1 MPRHMTQPYVVDID
15 PIAFHLGPVQ
25 VHWYGLMYLV
35 GFFSAAVL
43 GEYRRRRGRLPVT
56 RDALSDLFFYGMMG
70 VIAGGR
76 IGYMLFYYAGGPR
89 WIWTDPLA
97 LFKVWDGGM
106 SFHGGL
112 VGVLVA
118 GLWWSRRQKLHFM
131 DTVDFVAPLVPIGLG
146 LGRLGNFIN
155 GELWGKPTHLPWGMI
170 FPNAQAEDHMYAFGG
185 SIANSTL
192 HYAAHPAWQAVYAQF
207 EGHLPRHPSELYEL
221 ALEGVVMFTVL
232 WLVSMKPRPRYLVS
246 GLFALMYGC
255 FRFGVEFVRLP
266 DIQLGYLA
274 FGWLTMGQILSL
286 PLIVAGLWL
295 LWLSRKAP
303 TLPLHEAAMPAK
315 GGQ

>member
-1 MPRHMTQPYVVDID
+1 MTLPFVVEIN
-15 PIAFHLGPVQ
+15 PVAFHLGPVQ

-35 GFFSAAVL
+35 GFFSGALL
-43 GEYRRRRGRLPVT
+43 GEYRRRQGRLPVT
-56 RDALSDLFFYGMMG
+56 RDALSDLFFYAMMG
-70 VIAGGR
+70 VIVGGR
-76 IGYMLFYYAGGPR
+76 LGYMLFYYAGGPR
-89 WIWTDPLA
+89 WIWTDPMA
-97 LFKVWDGGM
+97 LFRVWDGGM

-112 VGVLVA
+112 LGVLAA
-118 GLWWSRRQKLHFM
+118 GLWWSRRQQLHFF

-155 GELWGKPTHLPWGMI
+155 GELWGKPTQLPWGMI
-170 FPNAQAEDHMYAFGG
+170 FPNAHGEDVAYA
-185 SIANSTL
+185 
-192 HYAAHPAWQAVYAQF
+192 AAHPAWQAQLQQLGGLVRQ
-207 EGHLPRHPSELYEL
+207 PSQLYEL

-255 FRFGVEFVRLP
+255 FRFAVEFVRLP
-266 DIQLGYLA
+266 DAQLGYLA

-286 PLIVAGLWL
+286 PLIAVGLWL

-303 TLPLHEAAMPAK
+303 TLRLYEVAMPAK
-315 GGQ
+315 GGK